1 MHVCTCIPE
10 SRIEVSVFFPSW
22 WHDLCYAGWKAD
34 DDDGNNIDCKYDDG
48 GDDGGDDVDDD
59 YDDDDDGRDDVNAD
73 DDVDAD
79 DDGDDCAQFHTLVD
93 AYTCCHKLY
102 TPCGENSWCIFITR
116 PPLLFQ

>member
-10 SRIEVSVFFPSW
+10 SRIDVSVFFPS
-22 WHDLCYAGWKAD
+22 CVP
-34 DDDGNNIDCKYDDG
+34 G
-48 GDDGGDDVDDD
+48 G
-59 YDDDDDGRDDVNAD
+59 

-102 TPCGENSWCIFITR
+102 TPCGENS
-116 PPLLFQ
+116 